1 MNKDKEIIPDVLEEY
16 FDQISKDLDIIEIE
30 ENVKDIVDKLESEFA
45 ILYEHLLKF
54 KFQKEQAGTSWIRS
68 INNSSNNI
76 LEIINIDKSNY
87 NILMNNKDKILPNGY
102 KRGRNKAI
110 QLNRLPDK
118 TFPRNYYEN
127 DDFELNLILQRSYLK
142 QYIIEHKPNE
152 PHRQKIVLDEVYEK
166 FSDC

>member
-110 QLNRLPDK
+110 QLTRLPDK
-118 TFPRNYYEN
+118 TFPRN
-127 DDFELNLILQRSYLK
+127 
-142 QYIIEHKPNE
+142 
-152 PHRQKIVLDEVYEK
+152 
-166 FSDC
+166 